1 MSAEIRPIKIAIMA
15 LGGQGGG
22 VLADWLIALGERA
35 GYLAQATSVPGVAQR
50 TGATIYYVE
59 LFPAVE
65 ANKRGKAPILALMP
79 VPGDVDVV
87 IASELMEAGR
97 AVARGFVSSQ
107 TTIVFSTHREYA
119 IGEKIAMGDGRLS
132 SNTVMEAI
140 KASGCAC
147 YGADLAAASAGSPLS
162 AALFGAL
169 AGASALPISTEAF
182 VAVLK
187 EGRASARNLVAFEAG
202 RAAVLSERASLP
214 LSPGAEPR
222 HPPSKAARLAKRI
235 ERETPIEAQGFVC
248 VGAERCADFQDWRY
262 AVLYLDRLGR
272 VMDAERKTGG
282 DTRGTRLTSI
292 TAKRLATWMCY
303 EDAIRVADLK
313 TRASRFLRVRE
324 DVKAAPGQ
332 IVWISEYVHPRA
344 EEICDL
350 LPSWLA
356 KALLASPT
364 LKHGLNALLGHGRRI
379 STNRLRGFIPL
390 WLMGSLR
397 SWRRGSYRFRIEQ
410 GRIEGWL
417 DHLIEAARID
427 YDFACEVAELP
438 CLLKGYGETFERGLL
453 NFEAII
459 AAFTSVQ
466 RGDAPSVALKRLRE
480 AALADEEGA
489 GLARELARLAPAR
502 VTAVEEPA

>member
-1 MSAEIRPIKIAIMA
+1 MSGKIRPIKIAVMA

-59 LFPAVE
+59 LFPAAE
-65 ANKRGKAPILALMP
+65 ANKRAKAPILALMP

-97 AVARGFVSSQ
+97 ALARGFVSSQ

-119 IGEKIAMGDGRLS
+119 IGEKIAMDDGRFNS
-132 SNTVMEAI
+132 STILEAL
-140 KASGCAC
+140 KACGCARYC
-147 YGADLAAASAGSPLS
+147 ADLAAASAGAPLS
-162 AALFGAL
+162 ATLFGAL
-169 AGASALPISTEAF
+169 AGSSALPISTEAF

-187 EGRASARNLVAFEAG
+187 EGPASARNLVAFEAG
-202 RAAVLSERASLP
+202 RAAVLLERASLP
-214 LSPGAEPR
+214 LSSGAELRRAPG
-222 HPPSKAARLAKRI
+222 KATRLAKRI
-235 ERETPIEAQGFVC
+235 ERETPIEAQGFVH

-262 AVLYLDRLGR
+262 AALYLDRLGR
-272 VMDAERKTGG
+272 VMDAERKAGG
-282 DTRGTRLTSI
+282 DTRGARLTSI
-292 TAKRLATWMCY
+292 AAKRLATWMCY

-313 TRASRFLRVRE
+313 TRASRFQRVRE

-332 IVWISEYVHPRA
+332 IVWISEYMHPRA

-350 LPSWLA
+350 LPGVLA
-356 KALLASPT
+356 KTLLASLT
-364 LKHGLNALLGHGRRI
+364 LKRGLNALLGEGRRI
-379 STNRLRGFIPL
+379 STNRLRGFMPL

-397 SWRRGSYRFRIEQ
+397 PWRRGSYRFRIEQ

-417 DHLIEAARID
+417 DRVIEAASLD
-427 YDFACEVAELP
+427 YALACEVAELP
-438 CLLKGYGETFERGLL
+438 CLLKGYGETYARGLR

-459 AAFTSVQ
+459 AALTSE
-466 RGDAPSVALKRLRE
+466 RWGDGSSAALKRLRE

-489 GLARELARLAPAR
+489 SLARELARLAPAR
-502 VTAVEEPA
+502 ATAVGAPA